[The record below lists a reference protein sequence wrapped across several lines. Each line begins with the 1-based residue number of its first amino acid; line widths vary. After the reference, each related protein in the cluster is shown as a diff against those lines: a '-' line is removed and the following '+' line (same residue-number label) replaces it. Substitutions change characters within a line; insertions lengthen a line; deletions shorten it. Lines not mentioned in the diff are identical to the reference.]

1 MTLIGIL
8 IALGLERLL
17 GQLPGWGRP
26 VLFVAAMQGLRKVVP
41 AAVWQSP
48 VLPLLVVAIP
58 AATVGWG
65 LDQVESPI
73 GALALSAAVL
83 LLCLG
88 PRDLAEEIHDLLRA
102 RSDGDVA
109 RTAQLERALQ
119 RGPNPGSSHRS
130 LAGALFIQS
139 HEKLFGTLL
148 WFFAAGPAG
157 AVAYRLAS
165 RLPRYLAETVPDT
178 AALRAADTLHGL
190 LAFLPARATALVYG
204 LAGSLDDALQAWRH
218 LRHEAELDW
227 RMETWAV
234 LAEVPTASLGTEE
247 PDGSP
252 VVPASLEAMLT
263 EVLNMQW
270 RALLIMLA
278 GFALFATGT
287 LL

>member
-8 IALGLERLL
+8 LALGLERLL

-26 VLFVAAMQGLRKVVP
+26 VLFVAAMRALRAISP
-41 AAVWQSP
+41 ARIWRSAALPVLVIAVSVFAVW
-48 VLPLLVVAIP
+48 
-58 AATVGWG
+58 WG
-65 LDQVESPI
+65 LEQVESPI
-73 GALALSAAVL
+73 MGLTLSAAVL

-88 PRDLAEEIHDLLRA
+88 PRDLAEEVHDLLRA
-102 RSDGDVA
+102 RSEGDQPRVA
-109 RTAQLERALQ
+109 QMERALQ
-119 RGPNPGSSHRS
+119 RGPNPGESHRS

-148 WFFAAGPAG
+148 WYFAVGPAG
-157 AVAYRLAS
+157 AVAYRMAS
-165 RLPRYLAETVPDT
+165 RLPRYLGET
-178 AALRAADTLHGL
+178 AADSAALKMADLLHGL
-190 LAFLPARATALVYG
+190 LAFLPARATALVFG
-204 LAGSLDDALQAWRH
+204 LAGSLDDALQAWRR
-218 LRHEAELDW
+218 LRHDAELDW
-227 RMETWAV
+227 QMQTWAV

-252 VVPASLEAMLT
+252 VVPASLEAMLS

>member
-8 IALGLERLL
+8 LALGLERLL

-26 VLFVAAMQGLRKVVP
+26 VLFIAAMQGLRAVVP
-41 AAVWQSP
+41 AVAWQSLALPVLVITLPAAAVW
-48 VLPLLVVAIP
+48 
-58 AATVGWG
+58 WG
-65 LDQVESPI
+65 LDQLEGPI
-73 GALALSAAVL
+73 SALALSATVL

-88 PRDLAEEIHDLLRA
+88 PRDLAEEVHDLLRA
-102 RSDGDVA
+102 RSEGDQP
-109 RTAQLERALQ
+109 RIAQLERALQ
-119 RGPNPGSSHRS
+119 RGPNPGESHRS

-148 WFFAAGPAG
+148 WFFAVGPAG
-157 AVAYRLAS
+157 AVAYRMAS
-165 RLPRYLAETVPDT
+165 RLPRYLAETTPDS
-178 AALRAADTLHGL
+178 AALKAADVLHGV
-190 LAFLPARATALVYG
+190 LAFVPARATALVYG
-204 LAGSLDDALQAWRH
+204 LAGSLDDALQAWRR
-218 LRHEAELDW
+218 LRNDADLDW
-227 RMETWAV
+227 YMQTWAI

-252 VVPASLEAMLT
+252 VVPASLEAMLS

-270 RALLIMLA
+270 RATLIMLA